1 MSIIEFIAGILIL
14 ATSILVSGAC
24 YFVKNDK
31 DGVNAAL
38 GGASDY
44 MSTRRN
50 DNNLKL
56 NKFVAAG
63 AIAMT
68 VLILAVTIY
77 SAHF

>member
-14 ATSILVSGAC
+14 ATSIRFSGAC

-31 DGVNAAL
+31 GGVNAAL